1 METPELLHVRRFGE
15 VGAFLVAVVLPT
27 LLVLVISA
35 LAVALVLSIADQ
47 AAGDSAGGSANG
59 SAFQAPA
66 ALVPDDSADS
76 STTEATQGGTHVG
89 IRTGAGNDT
98 ARNGSKDEHFYFFH
112 LMSWFWVLGARIVRD
127 SNGPHDLPDGDYGL
141 KIQRNDEKNAK
152 FQKSSPS
159 PAEKLS
165 TAPLAL
171 AA

>member
-1 METPELLHVRRFGE
+1 MC
-15 VGAFLVAVVLPT
+15 FLVAVVFLA
-27 LLVLVISA
+27 LLIFVIGA
-35 LAVALVLSIADQ
+35 LAVALVLGVADE

-66 ALVPDDSADS
+66 TLVADDSADS
-76 STTEATQGGTHVG
+76 SSTEATQGGTHVG

-112 LMSWFWVLGARIVRD
+112 LMSWFWVLGGRIVRG
-127 SNGPHDLPDGDYGL
+127 SNGPHDLPDGNYGL
-141 KIQRNDEKNAK
+141 KIQRHDEKNSK
-152 FQKSSPS
+152 FQKSSPN

>member
-1 METPELLHVRRFGE
+1 MR
-15 VGAFLVAVVLPT
+15 FLVAVVFPA
-27 LLVLVISA
+27 LLIFVIGA
-35 LAVALVLSIADQ
+35 LAVALVLGVADQ
-47 AAGDSAGGSANG
+47 TAGDSTGGSANG
-59 SAFQAPA
+59 RAFKAAP

-112 LMSWFWVLGARIVRD
+112 LMSWFGVLGARIVRD
-127 SNGPHDLPDGDYGL
+127 WNGPHDLPDGNYGL

-152 FQKSSPS
+152 FQKSSPN